1 MNKSTFSDNQLI
13 ELIAADDTEAF
24 KILFDKYY
32 STLARIL
39 MRYSDDSELIKDWIQ
54 DIFVMLWETR
64 AQLQGHQIA
73 NFKAYFIVMARNHA
87 IRVLSKKKKAVLV
100 FPLEMEVCN
109 APDNS
114 FCESL
119 DEAELRFMYDAALA
133 KLPQKTQQAYFLN
146 RHKGLT
152 YGKIAEKMG
161 ISVKTVEAH
170 ISRTIAFLRQELVI
184 YLR

>member
-1 MNKSTFSDNQLI
+1 MNKSTFSDDQLVD
-13 ELIAADDTEAF
+13 LIAADDTEAF

-39 MRYSDDSELIKDWIQ
+39 MRYSDDPELIKDWVQ

-64 AQLQGHQIA
+64 AQLQGYQIA
-73 NFKAYFIVMARNHA
+73 NFKAYFIVMARNYA
-87 IRVLSKKKKAVLV
+87 MRVLSKKKRGVLV
-100 FPLEMEVCN
+100 FIREMERCDV
-109 APDNS
+109 PDNTL
-114 FCESL
+114 CESL
-119 DEAELRFMYDAALA
+119 DEAELQLMHDAALA
-133 KLPQKTQQAYFLN
+133 KLPQKTQQAYLLN

-152 YGKIAEKMG
+152 YGKIADKMG